1 MQFQPPPLRKR
12 LLTSMLPR
20 LFGLILVVALML
32 FAFAFFFAKQ
42 QIETVQQ
49 QSMTNQNFCLDRN
62 LVFVA
67 ERVERK
73 AAATETTLHRMM
85 KLF

>member
-32 FAFAFFFAKQ
+32 FAFAFFFCQAA
-42 QIETVQQ
+42 
-49 QSMTNQNFCLDRN
+49 DRN
-62 LVFVA
+62 G
-67 ERVERK
+67 
-73 AAATETTLHRMM
+73 TTTVY
-85 KLF
+85 